1 MIMIYGES
9 ESPNFR
15 RAVYKGNRNAI
26 PSLVSNEE
34 LKQLSASPLATPGWP
49 IGPTSQLSRSSGYG
63 PGNGLFPC
71 RKGHGTAHAA
81 SLKTTAH
88 EITAGVN
95 RMQRCRRILL
105 AGLFS
110 FISTLGP

>member
-63 PGNGLFPC
+63 PRNVIRPI
-71 RKGHGTAHAA
+71 RVRVRVRVRARVNAA
-81 SLKTTAH
+81 MS
-88 EITAGVN
+88 
-95 RMQRCRRILL
+95 
-105 AGLFS
+105 
-110 FISTLGP
+110 P

>member
-49 IGPTSQLSRSSGYG
+49 IGPTSQLSRSSVYG

-71 RKGHGTAHAA
+71 LKGHGTAYAA
-81 SLKTTAH
+81 STESAAH
-88 EITAGVN
+88 KMTAGVD
-95 RMQRCRRILL
+95 
-105 AGLFS
+105 
-110 FISTLGP
+110 

>member
-26 PSLVSNEE
+26 PSLVSNEA
-34 LKQLSASPLATPGWP
+34 LKQLSASPLATLGWP

-63 PGNGLFPC
+63 PGKACF
-71 RKGHGTAHAA
+71 HAA
-81 SLKTTAH
+81 KDTDPHTPL
-88 EITAGVN
+88 
-95 RMQRCRRILL
+95 
-105 AGLFS
+105 
-110 FISTLGP
+110 P